1 LWAVVGLG
9 NPGREYAG
17 NRHNAGFLFVRRLAK
32 ELGVRLKK
40 NRFRAKVIRTSLE
53 GRTLWLVLPQTLMN
67 NSGASVRELL
77 RETKLEPERLVVVY
91 DDLDIA
97 LGDIRVRAEGRPGT
111 HKGLQSVVA
120 ETGLTKFPRIRIGI
134 GPLPEGEDAAD
145 FVLSDFAE
153 EDKDRLEDSLVKA
166 RSALDLI
173 LAGQAAQAM
182 NRYNG

>member
-1 LWAVVGLG
+1 MWAVVGLG

-32 ELGVRLKK
+32 ELDVRLKK
-40 NRFRAKVIRTSLE
+40 NRFQAKVTRTSLD
-53 GRTLWLVLPQTLMN
+53 GRSLWLVLPQTFMN

-97 LGDIRVRAEGRPGT
+97 LGDIRVRTEGRPGT
-111 HKGLQSVVA
+111 HKGLRSIVA
-120 ETGLTKFPRIRIGI
+120 ETGTTKFPRLRIGI

-153 EDKDRLEDSLVKA
+153 EDKDRLKDSLVKA

>member
-32 ELGVRLKK
+32 ELDVRLKK
-40 NRFRAKVIRTSLE
+40 NRFQAKVAQTRLD
-53 GRTLWLVLPQTLMN
+53 GRTLWLVLPQTFMN

-77 RETKLEPERLVVVY
+77 GETKLEPERLVVVY

-97 LGDIRVRAEGRPGT
+97 LGDIRVRTEGRPGT

-120 ETGLTKFPRIRIGI
+120 ETGTAKFPRIRIGI

-153 EDKDRLEDSLVKA
+153 EDKDRLKDCLVKA